1 MQLSELLSG
10 INYIDVKGNTDLNI
24 SSLSCDSRRVKKD
37 GLFFCLEGTQTDGHI
52 FAHKAVADGAV
63 ALVCGRDVNL
73 ADDSVCRIIV
83 SDTRA
88 VMSKMAKTF
97 FHSACDLLNIISVV
111 GTNGKTSTTY
121 LLDAILK
128 ETGEKT
134 AVIGSNGVWIGERRI
149 KSALT
154 TPDPIDLH
162 ELFYKIH
169 LNKIR
174 YVIMEVSAHAIALK
188 KMEGVT
194 SDIAVF
200 TNLSQDHLDFFK
212 NMQTYAA
219 VKESF
224 FDKKYVR
231 VGVINAD
238 DELGMKILKNAD
250 LSMISYGCENPADVF
265 ASDFEGSEK
274 GISYTLGLCG
284 ETKRVSYSLKGKFN
298 MYNTLAASAAA
309 RLYGIKADVIA
320 QGISKVKSIDGR
332 NETFFMKS
340 GARVV
345 VDFAHTPDGVENI
358 LSYMSSTGKKGGRLI
373 VVFGCGGGRDKFK
386 RPLMGKAVAK
396 YADLAIV
403 TDDNPRFEDSFSIF
417 RDIVAGL
424 KENYEIIQNR
434 EDAIFHALNQAGAAD
449 TVAILGKGAERYQ
462 EIKGRKYPFYDIEVV
477 HRFLG

>member
-162 ELFYKIH
+162 ELFYLSLIH
-169 LNKIR
+169 I
-174 YVIMEVSAHAIALK
+174 
-188 KMEGVT
+188 
-194 SDIAVF
+194 
-200 TNLSQDHLDFFK
+200 
-212 NMQTYAA
+212 
-219 VKESF
+219 
-224 FDKKYVR
+224 
-231 VGVINAD
+231 
-238 DELGMKILKNAD
+238 
-250 LSMISYGCENPADVF
+250 
-265 ASDFEGSEK
+265 
-274 GISYTLGLCG
+274 
-284 ETKRVSYSLKGKFN
+284 
-298 MYNTLAASAAA
+298 
-309 RLYGIKADVIA
+309 
-320 QGISKVKSIDGR
+320 
-332 NETFFMKS
+332 
-340 GARVV
+340 
-345 VDFAHTPDGVENI
+345 
-358 LSYMSSTGKKGGRLI
+358 
-373 VVFGCGGGRDKFK
+373 
-386 RPLMGKAVAK
+386 
-396 YADLAIV
+396 
-403 TDDNPRFEDSFSIF
+403 
-417 RDIVAGL
+417 
-424 KENYEIIQNR
+424 
-434 EDAIFHALNQAGAAD
+434 
-449 TVAILGKGAERYQ
+449 
-462 EIKGRKYPFYDIEVV
+462 
-477 HRFLG
+477 

>member
-238 DELGMKILKNAD
+238 DELGMKILKKRGFVYDFLRLRKSRGRFRERLRGQRKGDKLYARSLRRNQARKL
-250 LSMISYGCENPADVF
+250 LSQRKIQYVQYACRF
-265 ASDFEGSEK
+265 
-274 GISYTLGLCG
+274 
-284 ETKRVSYSLKGKFN
+284 R
-298 MYNTLAASAAA
+298 
-309 RLYGIKADVIA
+309 
-320 QGISKVKSIDGR
+320 
-332 NETFFMKS
+332 S
-340 GARVV
+340 GASLRNKSRR
-345 VDFAHTPDGVENI
+345 HCTR
-358 LSYMSSTGKKGGRLI
+358 YKQGK
-373 VVFGCGGGRDKFK
+373 
-386 RPLMGKAVAK
+386 
-396 YADLAIV
+396 
-403 TDDNPRFEDSFSIF
+403 
-417 RDIVAGL
+417 
-424 KENYEIIQNR
+424 
-434 EDAIFHALNQAGAAD
+434 
-449 TVAILGKGAERYQ
+449 
-462 EIKGRKYPFYDIEVV
+462 V
-477 HRFLG
+477 H